1 MKMRRPAMAPPS
13 VSVIAT
19 GVQAASA
26 ANAVATKRFCASASP
41 ISLE

>member
-13 VSVIAT
+13 VLVIAT